1 MIISRSIHEATNGTI
16 SFLWLSNTVYLYYIL
31 LSIHLLM
38 DILGCFHVLAI
49 FVNNAAVN
57 MSIFSDDGF
66 LRIYVQEWNCWTI
79 W

>member
-1 MIISRSIHEATNGTI
+1 M
-16 SFLWLSNTVYLYYIL
+16 YLYYIL